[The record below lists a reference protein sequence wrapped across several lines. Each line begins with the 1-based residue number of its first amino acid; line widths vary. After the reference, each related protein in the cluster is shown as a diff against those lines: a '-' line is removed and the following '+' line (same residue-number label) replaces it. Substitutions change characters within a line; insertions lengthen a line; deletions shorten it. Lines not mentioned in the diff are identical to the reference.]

1 MPDDNYSIGAG
12 VSLSISIDHRSE
24 WEGQNLPT
32 MAQPEPLDAVQQP
45 VDASISEDPPGSVS
59 QASISNLKQ
68 SRKRTKTGCLSMPLN
83 S

>member
-1 MPDDNYSIGAG
+1 
-12 VSLSISIDHRSE
+12 
-24 WEGQNLPT
+24 LPT
-32 MAQPEPLDAVQQP
+32 MAQPEPLDAVQQS